1 MKTII
6 GQVFFLVCTL
16 LLEAT
21 YFNYNGTHDI
31 RLLVVFGIPL
41 GVCGFVIFLMG
52 VTEPKKV
59 QRNETLYLKRPK
71 RRKSIYK

>member
-6 GQVFFLVCTL
+6 GQAFFLVCTV

-21 YFNYNGTHDI
+21 YANINGTKDI
-31 RLLVVFGIPL
+31 SILIVFGIPL
-41 GVCGFVIFLMG
+41 GVCAFVVFLMG
-52 VTEPKKV
+52 ITEPKKV
-59 QRNETLYLKRPK
+59 QRDETLYLKRPK